1 MPDDFINF
9 LTASP
14 SSYHA
19 AHTGA
24 HLLAQAGFT
33 HHTETDPWDAQPG
46 GHYLIRGGALI
57 AWHIPTQLPTQPAFR
72 IIGAHTDSP
81 GFKLKHTPD
90 HTTYGFNQAAVEIYG
105 GPIISSWFD
114 RDLKLAGII
123 THTDGTTHLYETPP
137 LLRIPNL
144 AIHLDRNP
152 TVDRQHHTTP
162 IYGTT
167 TNPTSILPT
176 NTCTHDLIT
185 VDTQPPGRLGTDHKL
200 LAAGRLDNLS
210 SVYPAITALIEAADA
225 ATDILILACF
235 DHEEIGSA
243 TTTGAAGPIL
253 QDTLERTAYA
263 LGLNLDETKR
273 AYQRS
278 TCVSAD
284 AAHSI
289 HPNYPTH
296 HDPHN
301 YPQLGHGPVL
311 KINANHRYAST
322 AETQAHWLKHC
333 PESQHF
339 VSNNNTPCGTTI
351 GPITA
356 TRLGIPTVD
365 VGIPLLSMHSARELC
380 HLDDITAL
388 HKALTN
394 YLVG

>member
-24 HLLAQAGFT
+24 HLLNQAGFT

-57 AWHIPTQLPTQPAFR
+57 AWHIPTQLPTNPAFR

-123 THTDGTTHLYETPP
+123 THADGTTHLYETPP

-152 TVDRQHHTTP
+152 TLDRQHHTTP

-210 SVYPAITALIEAADA
+210 SVYPAITALIDAAD
-225 ATDILILACF
+225 D
-235 DHEEIGSA
+235 
-243 TTTGAAGPIL
+243 
-253 QDTLERTAYA
+253 LE
-263 LGLNLDETKR
+263 
-273 AYQRS
+273 
-278 TCVSAD
+278 
-284 AAHSI
+284 
-289 HPNYPTH
+289 
-296 HDPHN
+296 
-301 YPQLGHGPVL
+301 
-311 KINANHRYAST
+311 
-322 AETQAHWLKHC
+322 
-333 PESQHF
+333 
-339 VSNNNTPCGTTI
+339 
-351 GPITA
+351 
-356 TRLGIPTVD
+356 
-365 VGIPLLSMHSARELC
+365 
-380 HLDDITAL
+380 
-388 HKALTN
+388 
-394 YLVG
+394 

>member
-57 AWHIPTQLPTQPAFR
+57 AWHIPTQLPTNPAFR

-90 HTTYGFNQAAVEIYG
+90 HTT
-105 GPIISSWFD
+105 
-114 RDLKLAGII
+114 
-123 THTDGTTHLYETPP
+123 
-137 LLRIPNL
+137 
-144 AIHLDRNP
+144 
-152 TVDRQHHTTP
+152 

-210 SVYPAITALIEAADA
+210 SVYPAITALIDAADA

-243 TTTGAAGPIL
+243 ATTGAAGPIL

-263 LGLNLDETKR
+263 LGLHLDETKR

>member
-1 MPDDFINF
+1 VAPSSPPGSTATSNSPASSP
-9 LTASP
+9 TPTAPPTSTKPHHCSASP
-14 SSYHA
+14 TSPSTSTATPHS
-19 AHTGA
+19 
-24 HLLAQAGFT
+24 
-33 HHTETDPWDAQPG
+33 TDN
-46 GHYLIRGGALI
+46 
-57 AWHIPTQLPTQPAFR
+57 
-72 IIGAHTDSP
+72 
-81 GFKLKHTPD
+81 
-90 HTTYGFNQAAVEIYG
+90 TT
-105 GPIISSWFD
+105 
-114 RDLKLAGII
+114 L
-123 THTDGTTHLYETPP
+123 
-137 LLRIPNL
+137 
-144 AIHLDRNP
+144 
-152 TVDRQHHTTP
+152 DRQHHTTP

-210 SVYPAITALIEAADA
+210 SVYPAITALIDAADA